1 MDEITSYYALLAAF
15 AFLSV
20 VIFVT
25 LLFFPAPYGRF
36 ARKGFGPILSDRF
49 AWVIMELPAPTLMA
63 YWFWT
68 GKNQGIVQTVFFLA
82 FELHYVLRTFI
93 YPFAV
98 RRSAKKTPLG
108 VAVMGF
114 AFNCV
119 NSYLIGRYLFH
130 LAPENSPY
138 TLFTPHFIAGAIL
151 FVAGMAINWHSDIL
165 LSRFAKQAQGEYQIP
180 KGGLFLLVTK
190 ANYFGECLEWLGFAI
205 MTWALPALVFA
216 LWTFA
221 NLAPR
226 ALHIHRYYLAN
237 FKDYPRNRKALIP
250 FLF

>member
-1 MDEITSYYALLAAF
+1 MDETISYYILLCAFALLA
-15 AFLSV
+15 
-20 VIFVT
+20 VIVFVA

-36 ARKGFGPILSDRF
+36 VRKGFGPILPDRI
-49 AWVIMELPAPTLMA
+49 AWLLMELPAPTLMA
-63 YWFWT
+63 YWFLT
-68 GKNQGIVQTVFFLA
+68 GKNHGACEIVFFLA
-82 FELHYVLRTFI
+82 FELHYLLRTFV

-98 RRSAKKTPLG
+98 RRSGKKTPLG
-108 VAVMGF
+108 VAIMGF

-119 NSYLIGRYLFH
+119 NTYLIGRYLFH
-130 LAPENSPY
+130 FAHENNTE
-138 TLFTPHFIAGAIL
+138 TLFTPHFIIGAFTFI
-151 FVAGMAINWHSDIL
+151 AGMTINWHSDIL
-165 LSRFAKQAQGEYQIP
+165 LSRATKEPHGEYVIP
-180 KGGLFLLVTK
+180 KGGLFALVSK

-226 ALHIHRYYLAN
+226 ALHMHRYYLAN
-237 FKDYPRNRKALIP
+237 LKDYPRNRKALIP